1 MSAYLVMTISI
12 EDEAQWRVYRDAVM
26 PLVARFGGRHVT
38 GREAAKRLEGPD
50 DGRRIAM
57 FEFASV
63 TDIRAFWDSPEYG
76 PVKRLRRGA
85 ATLDAWAVP
94 GA

>member
-1 MSAYLVMTISI
+1 MSAYLVLVIGI

-26 PLVARFGGRHVT
+26 SLIPRFGGRHVASGGT
-38 GREAAKRLEGPD
+38 VDRLEGPD
-50 DGRRIAM
+50 DGRRVVM

-63 TDIRAFWDSPEYG
+63 KDIHAFWSSPEYG
-76 PVKRLRRGA
+76 PVRDLRRDA

-94 GA
+94 GG